1 MRVGKGQALALAAQ
15 GGSAHLELEPARFG
29 RVADCADGYTDY
41 LPQDVA
47 AQYGKATAM
56 DDRRVIA
63 HTN

>member
-1 MRVGKGQALALAAQ
+1 MRLDVARLALTAR

-29 RVADCADGYTDY
+29 RVADCTDSYTDY

-47 AQYGKATAM
+47 AECRKATAM
-56 DDRRVIA
+56 DHRRVIA